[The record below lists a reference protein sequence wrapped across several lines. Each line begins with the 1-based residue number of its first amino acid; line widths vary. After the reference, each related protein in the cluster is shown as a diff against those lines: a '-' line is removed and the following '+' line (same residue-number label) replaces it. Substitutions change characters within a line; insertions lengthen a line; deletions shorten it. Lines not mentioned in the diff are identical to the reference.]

1 MSYIAAPNKEK
12 LTLLLTLCLRA
23 HMFYLRK
30 LQYLTPALR
39 CQILAPHHS
48 FGLRAA
54 TFTCKNW
61 SSDRQIKQWTMKK
74 WKKRK
79 KMMKKYH
86 QQNLVEHEADS
97 AVRECRTQSLSKLVG
112 VHDQD
117 RRMVWLW
124 AAWATTGKS
133 NFGLRA
139 AYAKLT
145 RSLRGCA
152 GTTMQKPV
160 RLCQVRIHHTS
171 DTPKNLIKKNIQSEL
186 TPPLRQQCWQKML
199 TQAYAHQ
206 CFAYAT
212 GPYKDPNTKHKHR
225 GLERGSYEMFLS
237 LLA

>member
-1 MSYIAAPNKEK
+1 
-12 LTLLLTLCLRA
+12 
-23 HMFYLRK
+23 
-30 LQYLTPALR
+30 
-39 CQILAPHHS
+39 
-48 FGLRAA
+48 
-54 TFTCKNW
+54 
-61 SSDRQIKQWTMKK
+61 MKK

-152 GTTMQKPV
+152 GTTTQKPV

-171 DTPKNLIKKNIQSEL
+171 DTPKNLIKKPFKMSLRHPYDSNVGKKCLRRL
-186 TPPLRQQCWQKML
+186 TPTSVLL
-199 TQAYAHQ
+199 TPQVL
-206 CFAYAT
+206 T
-212 GPYKDPNTKHKHR
+212 RIPILNTNT
-225 GLERGSYEMFLS
+225 EV
-237 LLA
+237 

>member
-1 MSYIAAPNKEK
+1 
-12 LTLLLTLCLRA
+12 
-23 HMFYLRK
+23 
-30 LQYLTPALR
+30 
-39 CQILAPHHS
+39 
-48 FGLRAA
+48 
-54 TFTCKNW
+54 
-61 SSDRQIKQWTMKK
+61 
-74 WKKRK
+74 
-79 KMMKKYH
+79 MMKKYH

-152 GTTMQKPV
+152 GTTTQKPV
-160 RLCQVRIHHTS
+160 WLCQVRIHRTS
-171 DTPKNLIKKNIQSEL
+171 DTPKNLIKKTIQSEL

-225 GLERGSYEMFLS
+225 GLERSSYNIHIYLHVYTY
-237 LLA
+237 LLTWP

>member
-1 MSYIAAPNKEK
+1 
-12 LTLLLTLCLRA
+12 
-23 HMFYLRK
+23 
-30 LQYLTPALR
+30 
-39 CQILAPHHS
+39 
-48 FGLRAA
+48 
-54 TFTCKNW
+54 
-61 SSDRQIKQWTMKK
+61 MKK

-152 GTTMQKPV
+152 GTTTQKPV

-171 DTPKNLIKKNIQSEL
+171 DTPKNLMKKKHSK
-186 TPPLRQQCWQKML
+186 W
-199 TQAYAHQ
+199 
-206 CFAYAT
+206 AYAT
-212 GPYKDPNTKHKHR
+212 LTTAMLAKNAYAGLRPPVFCLRHR
-225 GLERGSYEMFLS
+225 SLQGSQY
-237 LLA
+237 

>member
-1 MSYIAAPNKEK
+1 
-12 LTLLLTLCLRA
+12 
-23 HMFYLRK
+23 
-30 LQYLTPALR
+30 
-39 CQILAPHHS
+39 
-48 FGLRAA
+48 
-54 TFTCKNW
+54 
-61 SSDRQIKQWTMKK
+61 
-74 WKKRK
+74 
-79 KMMKKYH
+79 MKKYH

-152 GTTMQKPV
+152 GTTTQKPV

-171 DTPKNLIKKNIQSEL
+171 NTPKNLIKKTIQSEL

-212 GPYKDPNTKHKHR
+212 SPYKDPKTKHKHR
-225 GLERGSYEMFLS
+225 GLERGSNALKKITKSGFGISQGRPGSQDSGSYPYLIPAQMFS
-237 LLA
+237 YIYI